1 MDEECVTLTLLRH
14 VPAVTCDQSRALDV
28 LVMKKGPV
36 NHLLNV
42 TEKNDDVY

>member
-1 MDEECVTLTLLRH
+1 MFH
-14 VPAVTCDQSRALDV
+14 AVTCDQSRALDV

-42 TEKNDDVY
+42 TEKNDDVYRAKIFLTKLLI